1 MNLEKVAFVVRV
13 ETTTLLTLTTA
24 WGNSMA
30 DFKAMAIPPLDD
42 RGTSC
47 EANTNQT
54 SGLWQEVSTLDFRW
68 LDSTKVLYL
77 IRFSA
82 WVMAD
87 WDGTLIPHLRLALGN
102 TIVHGTAT
110 TTSEGVVERD
120 MSAVWGEKEKDFFS
134 TQTAPKTTLIFDGEE
149 YARHMTIRSGRNHL
163 SMYIFYVL
171 TGAKGH
177 PDAFD
182 LTT

>member
-1 MNLEKVAFVVRV
+1 MNLVKVAFVVRV

-54 SGLWQEVSTLDFRW
+54 SGLWQEVSTQDFRW

-87 WDGTLIPHLRLALGN
+87 WDGTMVPHLRLALDN

-110 TTSEGVVERD
+110 TTSEGGGWKRHECSVGRKGERLPFLPRLHQKQHWYSMVKSTRD
-120 MSAVWGEKEKDFFS
+120 IWQSAADEITYQK
-134 TQTAPKTTLIFDGEE
+134 A
-149 YARHMTIRSGRNHL
+149 
-163 SMYIFYVL
+163 
-171 TGAKGH
+171 
-177 PDAFD
+177 
-182 LTT
+182 